1 LAKKF
6 KYDLEYLYSSYKK
19 NYNKGNMEKA
29 KLYNNMASQIHGVNL
44 DIAYHEKLSKREDRL
59 GSFGIGKSKKIKYG

>member
-1 LAKKF
+1 MAKKF

-44 DIAYHEKLSKREDRL
+44 DVAYHEKLSKREDRL
-59 GSFGIGKSKKIKYG
+59 GPFGIGKSKKIKYG